1 MHAEYL
7 VVDDCSH
14 GRAVEAVSED
24 FPETNAEP
32 ALALIVEAVDA
43 VDGRTFVVSSEEE
56 EVVWEFDLVGEEK
69 ADDLDTLLA
78 SVDIVARKRQL
89 ELGGK
94 PPYSK
99 SRRRSEYWPWMSPES
114 SLKRCMSF
122 RLHSFFR

>member
-7 VVDDCSH
+7 VVHDCSH
-14 GRAVEAVSED
+14 GQAVEAVSED

-69 ADDLDTLLA
+69 ADGLDTLLA
-78 SVDIVARKRQL
+78 SVDIVA
-89 ELGGK
+89 EEEVVGA
-94 PPYSK
+94 
-99 SRRRSEYWPWMSPES
+99 RREASVFEEPEEVGVPAVDVT
-114 SLKRCMSF
+114 
-122 RLHSFFR
+122 